1 MADHG
6 KKDLAEAIL
15 VVLARNHLVWDQTED
30 LLVEG
35 ASQLECHQGG
45 LLILVADHGKKDLDE
60 AILVVLASHL
70 VWDQTVD
77 LLVEGAYQLECHQV
91 GLLIGHADR
100 WDVGQCGGGEIRG
113 EGQQDGGPHGQGLV
127 GGHGGL

>member
-15 VVLARNHLVWDQTED
+15 VVFSRSHLVWDQTEH

-35 ASQLECHQGG
+35 ASQLECHQG
-45 LLILVADHGKKDLDE
+45 A
-60 AILVVLASHL
+60 
-70 VWDQTVD
+70 
-77 LLVEGAYQLECHQV
+77 
-91 GLLIGHADR
+91 LLIGHADR
-100 WDVGQCGGGEIRG
+100 WEVGQCDGWEIRG
-113 EGQQDGGPHGQGLV
+113 EGLQDGGPHGQGLV